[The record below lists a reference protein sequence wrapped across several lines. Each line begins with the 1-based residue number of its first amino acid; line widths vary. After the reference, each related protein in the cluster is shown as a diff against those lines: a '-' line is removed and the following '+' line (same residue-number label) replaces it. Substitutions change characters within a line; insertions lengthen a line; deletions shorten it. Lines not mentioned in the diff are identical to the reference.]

1 MRVAVIQQKNQ
12 SDLQANLEHSLSL
25 IREAAD
31 QGAELVL
38 LQELHRSLYFCQT
51 EDTAVFDLAETIPG
65 PSTDTLGKLARE
77 LGIVIVGSLFEKR
90 AAGLYWTMGNWKATI
105 PTPT

>member
-38 LQELHRSLYFCQT
+38 LQELHRLEILSA
-51 EDTAVFDLAETIPG
+51 AVNVRCP
-65 PSTDTLGKLARE
+65 
-77 LGIVIVGSLFEKR
+77 
-90 AAGLYWTMGNWKATI
+90 ATRGA
-105 PTPT
+105 